1 MGNNNELGKKLK
13 QARQVK
19 VLTLRSLARAT
30 GISASHLGRIERG
43 ERFPSGHML
52 KKLAGPLGLEETSLL
67 TLAGMLSENP
77 GQATTGKLDPYVAAV
92 LAQEPVKVQRMAV
105 SILAIFKTMIEASR
119 SNGAHMS

>member
-1 MGNNNELGKKLK
+1 MGNNHELGEKLK

-19 VLTLRSLARAT
+19 ALTLRSLAQAT

-67 TLAGMLSENP
+67 TLAGMMSENP
-77 GQATTGKLDPYVAAV
+77 GPATTGRLDPYVAAV
-92 LAQEPVKVQRMAV
+92 LAQEPVKIQRMAV
-105 SILAIFKTMIEASR
+105 SILSVIKTMTEAVR
-119 SNGAHMS
+119 NNGAHMP